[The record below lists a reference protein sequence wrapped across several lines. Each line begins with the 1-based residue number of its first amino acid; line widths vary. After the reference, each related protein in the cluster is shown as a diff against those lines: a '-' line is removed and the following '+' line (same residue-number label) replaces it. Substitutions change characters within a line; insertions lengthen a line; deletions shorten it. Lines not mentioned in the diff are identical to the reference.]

1 MLLQAVYP
9 RVVIFFGDVYLSLLA
24 GRARCLFVAKLG
36 FLQVDAVD
44 VGAGPFHGWALLRL
58 PLLLTM
64 TICFT
69 ILLFILLKQI
79 AGQPALILMAQ
90 LTPGAA
96 SNLRRRHITLQ
107 PLLFRYLLLCLLML
121 HLFCQF
127 CPGSSFLLG

>member
-1 MLLQAVYP
+1 MISN
-9 RVVIFFGDVYLSLLA
+9 RLSLLA
-24 GRARCLFVAKLG
+24 GRVRCLFVAKLR

-44 VGAGPFHGWALLRL
+44 VGAEPFHGWALLRL
-58 PLLLTM
+58 PLLHTM
-64 TICFT
+64 TVCFT
-69 ILLFILLKQI
+69 ILFFILLKQI
-79 AGQPALILMAQ
+79 TGQPALILMAQ

-107 PLLFRYLLLCLLML
+107 PLLFRYLLLCLLVF